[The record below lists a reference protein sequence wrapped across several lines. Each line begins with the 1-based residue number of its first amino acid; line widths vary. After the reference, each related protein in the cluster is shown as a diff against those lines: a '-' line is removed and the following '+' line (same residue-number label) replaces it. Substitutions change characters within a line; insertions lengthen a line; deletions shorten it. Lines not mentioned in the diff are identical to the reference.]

1 MRKMTVVLAVIMMS
15 AALAACGA
23 KTPAV
28 PETEVLTSLEA
39 SESVNSHEE
48 ESSIGERNA
57 ADDASGARP
66 KDKTVEDKTDEAEI
80 PAAKIE
86 DTAQSIGAEGQKEGG
101 YEDNFAVESA
111 AVSEFAEKIKTA
123 VAAGDMEALADLTAF
138 PVYVSIAKE
147 GVKTRED
154 FMALGAEKVFT
165 PELKASIAGA
175 DTSNLSPSM
184 AGFVVET
191 DGGPNIIFG
200 VVEGKLAISG
210 INY

>member
-1 MRKMTVVLAVIMMS
+1 MRKMTAVLAVIMVS
-15 AALAACGA
+15 AVLAGCGSKRA
-23 KTPAV
+23 EV
-28 PETEVLTSLEA
+28 PETAVLTSLGT
-39 SESVNSHEE
+39 SESVNSHE
-48 ESSIGERNA
+48 
-57 ADDASGARP
+57 
-66 KDKTVEDKTDEAEI
+66 
-80 PAAKIE
+80 E
-86 DTAQSIGAEGQKEGG
+86 DTAQSIGAEGEKEGG

-111 AVSEFAEKIKTA
+111 TVSEFAEKIKTA

-165 PELKASIAGA
+165 PELKASVAGA